1 MQLPKYP
8 VNVSEESDKYQLVPK
23 LKMSENEESA
33 NLYVEENDV
42 KGAFD
47 FSIDVQSMT
56 VNADE
61 ERRQARQTAV
71 SLLVSNPNILAL
83 LQQEG
88 VKPKFKE
95 LFVSWL
101 DDLGFSDAERYFE
114 SSGAPGAGGVA
125 GGTQSLQDLL
135 KMFGG
140 GRLNQNEQGQGG
152 QPAVQPNVP
161 FQPGAGANQ
170 LARVSQEQP
179 NQQQT
184 TVGQPNPDMYKRL
197 VDKYGSQTT
206 PPTG

>member
-1 MQLPKYP
+1 MMLPKYP
-8 VNVSEESDKYQLVPK
+8 INKSEKKGEYNLVSKLQLA
-23 LKMSENEESA
+23 EGEDTGE
-33 NLYVEENDV
+33 LYIEPEDI
-42 KGAFD
+42 KGSFD

-95 LFVSWL
+95 LFISWL

-114 SSGAPGAGGVA
+114 QASGPGAAPNGAAA
-125 GGTQSLQDLL
+125 GGESIQELL

-140 GRLNQNEQGQGG
+140 GRLNQEQQGQAL
-152 QPAVQPNVP
+152 QAVNQ
-161 FQPGAGANQ
+161 QAGPGAGANQ
-170 LARVSQEQP
+170 LAKVTGEQGP
-179 NQQQT
+179 TETAN
-184 TVGQPNPDMYKRL
+184 VGQPNPEMLNRII
-197 VDKYGSQTT
+197 DKYGSQTNT
-206 PPTG
+206 PTG